1 VVVHTLHEVAH
12 QLGVEERHRQLQE
25 LDEEV
30 AHQRDVD
37 SHGDVQQQPAAD
49 EIDGRTAHREH
60 QLSQEYQPDKADV
73 LVLDAHVHDA
83 LREERKDELQQAAH
97 EQAQDDLPEVTAV
110 LLDVTK
116 EKLERAFLPGLS
128 VCLLFI
134 KRRGRFQKHG
144 YSLRLTARLCAYP
157 VLLEL
162 FKTEFYKPLPR
173 VGNVEDLS
181 LLDLV

>member
-1 VVVHTLHEVAH
+1 MVVHTLHEVVH
-12 QLGVEERHRQLQE
+12 QLGVEERHGQLQE

-73 LVLDAHVHDA
+73 LVPDAHVHDA

-97 EQAQDDLPEVTAV
+97 EPA
-110 LLDVTK
+110 
-116 EKLERAFLPGLS
+116 
-128 VCLLFI
+128 
-134 KRRGRFQKHG
+134 
-144 YSLRLTARLCAYP
+144 
-157 VLLEL
+157 
-162 FKTEFYKPLPR
+162 
-173 VGNVEDLS
+173 
-181 LLDLV
+181 

>member
-1 VVVHTLHEVAH
+1 MVVHTLHEVAH
-12 QLGVEERHRQLQE
+12 QLGVEERHGQLQE

-49 EIDGRTAHREH
+49 KIDGGTAHSEH

-97 EQAQDDLPEVTAV
+97 EQAQDDLSEVTAV
-110 LLDVTK
+110 LLNITK

-157 VLLEL
+157 VLLEFL
-162 FKTEFYKPLPR
+162 KIILDKSLCGVSNIES
-173 VGNVEDLS
+173 LS
-181 LLDLV
+181 IFDLV